1 MSVRRVVL
9 VTGAAGG
16 IGSACARA
24 FAETGAAIAL
34 ADIDEA
40 RCASAAE
47 GVDSDQLS
55 VHGVDLSSDSSIERL
70 VRTVSERHGRID
82 VFVNAAAVL
91 EPAPFLEMRPSTWD
105 KTFAVNARGAFLLSQ
120 RIAGECVREGRTG
133 RIVLFASILARGPA
147 RLGNVAYSASK
158 AAVVQAAKCM
168 ALELAPHGIT
178 VNVVSPGSTE
188 TEMLTAVQAGGD
200 SDVLAGVVRGDLE
213 QWRLGI
219 PLGKL
224 ARPEDQAAAAV
235 FLASPAAAHIT
246 GHELVVDGGQTV
258 V

>member
-1 MSVRRVVL
+1 VSGQRVVL
-9 VTGAAGG
+9 ITGAAGG

-24 FAETGAAIAL
+24 FAATGAAVAL
-34 ADIDEA
+34 ADLDEA
-40 RCASAAE
+40 RCAASAAQV
-47 GVDSDQLS
+47 GSDDATF
-55 VHGVDLSSDSSIERL
+55 HAVDLASEASIDDLLEC
-70 VRTVSERHGRID
+70 VTARHGQID

-91 EPAPFLEMRPSTWD
+91 EPEPFLEMRLSNWD
-105 KTFAVNARGAFLLSQ
+105 STFAVNTRGAFLVSQ
-120 RIAGECVREGRTG
+120 RVARECVREGRPG

-147 RLGNVAYSASK
+147 RLGNIAYSASK
-158 AAVVQAAKCM
+158 AAVVQAAKSM

-188 TEMLTAVQAGGD
+188 TPMLTAVQARGN
-200 SDVLAGVVRGDLE
+200 SDLLAGVVQGNLA

-219 PLGKL
+219 PLGRL